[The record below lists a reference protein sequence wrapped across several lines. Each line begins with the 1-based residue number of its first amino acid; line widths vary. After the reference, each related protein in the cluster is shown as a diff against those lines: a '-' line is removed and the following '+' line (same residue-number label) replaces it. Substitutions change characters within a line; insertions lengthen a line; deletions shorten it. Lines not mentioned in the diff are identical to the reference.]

1 MLTGLKSKFETACVA
16 VLMVSGMV
24 HAALFVILDR
34 AWEDPLSF
42 RKATL
47 FGLSTG
53 LTLWSCL
60 WASTR
65 MNGSKYDRIL
75 RTTLC
80 GSLVF
85 EVFLITLQTWR
96 GELSHFNHNGVVNG
110 LIELSMLVLITLAVV
125 AMFVLTYRAWRPA
138 SLVGSSM
145 SIGWAIRW
153 GLLLLSVSALVG
165 YGITW
170 VGQEQMVRGLS
181 PTHFKV
187 RGVLKFPHGA
197 ALHAIQTL
205 AVVAWFTDRMRIKNS
220 VRIIHC
226 LAAAH
231 GCWLGYALYQ
241 TFAGLDRFELSTTSL
256 LLLAATIL
264 CGLATVASAIFGRT
278 NNPVA

>member
-1 MLTGLKSKFETACVA
+1 
-16 VLMVSGMV
+16 MV

-65 MNGSKYDRIL
+65 MSGSKYDKIL
-75 RTTLC
+75 RNTLC
-80 GSLVF
+80 GSLVL

-96 GELSHFNHNGVVNG
+96 GELSHFNHIGVVNG

-138 SLVGSSM
+138 SLVGSSI
-145 SIGWAIRW
+145 SIAWAIRW

-256 LLLAATIL
+256 LLIAATIL

>member
-1 MLTGLKSKFETACVA
+1 MA
-16 VLMVSGMV
+16 SGMV

-65 MNGSKYDRIL
+65 MNGSKYDKIL
-75 RTTLC
+75 RNTLC
-80 GSLVF
+80 GSLVL

-96 GELSHFNHNGVVNG
+96 GELSHFNHIGVVNG

-138 SLVGSSM
+138 SLVGSSI
-145 SIGWAIRW
+145 SIAWAIRW

-256 LLLAATIL
+256 LLIAATIL

>member
-24 HAALFVILDR
+24 HAALFVISDR

-65 MNGSKYDRIL
+65 MNGSKYDKIL
-75 RTTLC
+75 RNTLC
-80 GSLVF
+80 GSLVL

-96 GELSHFNHNGVVNG
+96 GELSHFNHIGVVNG

-138 SLVGSSM
+138 SLVGSSI
-145 SIGWAIRW
+145 SIAWAIRW